1 MTRHG
6 RTALVLSSVVVAM
19 IGASFAAVP
28 LYRMFCQV
36 TGFAGTPL
44 RAEAPSAH
52 STDRMVTV
60 RFSGTVQSQLPW
72 RFEPEEPTVT
82 LKIGENGLVAF
93 RATNMST
100 QPLVGT
106 ATFNVTPEK
115 AAPYFAKTQCFC
127 FAEQRL
133 EAGESVDMPVAFF
146 VDPAILDDPG
156 TRDIKNITLSYTFF
170 RATDVDGQR
179 TSALA
184 GPGSNPGRPAAA
196 VTNVN

>member
-6 RTALVLSSVVVAM
+6 RTALLLSGIVVTM

-28 LYRMFCQV
+28 LYEMFCRV

-44 RAEAPSAH
+44 RVDAPSAR
-52 STDRMVTV
+52 TAEQTVTV

-72 RFEPEEPTVT
+72 RFAPETPTMT
-82 LKIGENGLVAF
+82 LHVGENGLMAF
-93 RATNMST
+93 RATNQSS

-115 AAPYFAKTQCFC
+115 AAPYFAKTECFC
-127 FAEQRL
+127 FTEQRL
-133 EAGESVDMPVAFF
+133 EPGQSVDMPVAFY

-156 TRDIKNITLSYTFF
+156 TRDIRNITLSYTFF
-170 RATDVDGQR
+170 RAAGGNGPR
-179 TSALA
+179 AALA
-184 GPGSNPGRPAAA
+184 PAAA
-196 VTNVN
+196 PASN